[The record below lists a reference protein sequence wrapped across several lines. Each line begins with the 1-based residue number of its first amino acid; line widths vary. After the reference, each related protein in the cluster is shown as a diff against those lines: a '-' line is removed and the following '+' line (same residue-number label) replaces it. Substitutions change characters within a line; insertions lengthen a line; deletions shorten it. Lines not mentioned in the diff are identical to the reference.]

1 MKKTTRDP
9 AAQTRESVRRW
20 YARHRDEYSALRK
33 KRYRS
38 DPERRAK
45 ARKAA
50 ALYRKKRAKGLPVQR
65 TLTRMLNGKPVEVFT
80 TGYIAD
86 RVSVSTPVVRS
97 WHERGYLP
105 PTLFPESRHRLY
117 TARQVELIRLLA
129 DTLKTH
135 NRVGVSRATKSKVL
149 SEVVSVIHKTWKG
162 AEHGSENGQKTR
174 RRAR

>member
-1 MKKTTRDP
+1 MNN
-9 AAQTRESVRRW
+9 QTQDTSERARASVRRW
-20 YARHRDEYSALRK
+20 YAQHREEYSALRK

-38 DPERRAK
+38 DPQRREK

-50 ALYRKKRAKGLPVQR
+50 ARYRKARAKGKPVER
-65 TLTRMLNGKPVEVFT
+65 TLTRIYKGKEVPVFT

-86 RVSVSTPVVRS
+86 RISVSTPVLRS

-117 TARQVELIRLLA
+117 TARQVELVRLLA

-135 NRVGVSRATKSKVL
+135 SRVGVSREAKQKVL
-149 SEVVSVIHKTWKG
+149 AEVVSIIHKTWKVS
-162 AEHGSENGQKTR
+162 EHGSENGKKAR
-174 RRAR
+174 RRTR